1 MTEAKLIAQ
10 TIAGALNP
18 RSYIKAVGLD
28 PFEWQ
33 DAALVP
39 GIDRL
44 MLLTARQSGKSTVV
58 AGKAIH
64 KAKHVPGSLSLIVC
78 PTQDQSKE
86 LMKKIEAFMLND
98 RDLPAMTHDATFEK
112 EFVNGSRIVALPGSE
127 RSVRGY
133 SGPSM
138 IIVDEAARVLDETY
152 LALRPM
158 MTGAQTELVLMS
170 TPFGKRGFFYRAWH
184 YGENWK
190 KIMVT
195 PRFRLNGN
203 KIVQGPSEKE
213 HRETNRKKG
222 ILAFYSP
229 RHDKE
234 FLREELENLGWWWF
248 SQEYMCEFLD
258 NDSQLISSDDIEAAF
273 TDIDVLFS
281 TEVEADKE
289 EGVTTLF

>member
-1 MTEAKLIAQ
+1 LTEAKLIAQ

-64 KAKHVPGSLSLIVC
+64 KAKHIAGSLSLIIC

-112 EFVNGSRIVALPGSE
+112 EFVNGSRIIALPGSE

-184 YGENWK
+184 HGTNWK

-195 PRFRLNGN
+195 PKYRLEGN
-203 KIVQGPSEKE
+203 EIVPGLPEKE
-213 HRETNRKKG
+213 HQKKSLEKG
-222 ILAFYSP
+222 VLAFYSP

-248 SQEYMCEFLD
+248 SQEYVCEFLD
-258 NDSQLISSDDIEAAF
+258 ADSQLISSDDIEAAF
-273 TDIDVLFS
+273 TQIEPLFGS
-281 TEVEADKE
+281 SDQADKE
-289 EGVTTLF
+289 EGVTALF

>member
-18 RSYIKAVGLD
+18 KSYIRAVGLD

-33 DAALVP
+33 EAALVP

-64 KAKHVPGSLSLIVC
+64 KAKHISNSLSLIIC

-86 LMKKIEAFMLND
+86 LMKKIETFMLND
-98 RDLPAMTHDATFEK
+98 KDLPAMTHDATFEK

-152 LALRPM
+152 MALRPM

-184 YGENWK
+184 YGTNWK

-195 PRFRLNGN
+195 PKFKISEN
-203 KIVQGPSEKE
+203 KIVPGPPEQE
-213 HRETNRKKG
+213 HREAYKEKG

-229 RHDKE
+229 RHDLQ
-234 FLREELENLGWWWF
+234 FLEEELENDGLWWF

-258 NDSQLISSDDIEAAF
+258 TESQLISTDDIEAAF
-273 TDIDVLFS
+273 TAIDPLFVTS
-281 TEVEADKE
+281 KEADKE
-289 EGVTTLF
+289 EGVKTLF